1 MEPEFDEDSCSD
13 LSSSSSSCSSS
24 EEESVGEEED
34 EDSEEDAPSSGP
46 KGAER
51 GDKERR
57 KRRRAVAGRRRQLR
71 SKYESVEDF
80 NPEARSA
87 QTEEIERIRRL
98 ELQRSLQAAASSTVA
113 RPTSAV
119 DRDGEPAALG
129 RGPVFLNLAEEGKE
143 REGGGHR
150 HQLRLGGGGRGGERC
165 RKRRGGTWSGQE
177 GEAD

>member
-80 NPEARSA
+80 NPEAEVGADGGDRENTTPGASEKLTSGRFFDRRA
-87 QTEEIERIRRL
+87 PPRQRWTEMVSRL
-98 ELQRSLQAAASSTVA
+98 RWGEVQSSST
-113 RPTSAV
+113 
-119 DRDGEPAALG
+119 
-129 RGPVFLNLAEEGKE
+129 
-143 REGGGHR
+143 
-150 HQLRLGGGGRGGERC
+150 
-165 RKRRGGTWSGQE
+165 
-177 GEAD
+177 